1 MVDAF
6 DAPVNGGK
14 VLEQLLQDSGVEY
27 SREDARF
34 TFVFASR
41 GCKWKTVCV
50 TSAGMVCVYAV
61 HPAEVSDRA
70 SAMDLCSELNSTLVQ
85 GSFFL
90 QDGHLILRTGA
101 DLFSGCDARETLAR
115 ALEYNAAAMSWFW
128 TRISAVADGCPP
140 VI

>member
-1 MVDAF
+1 
-6 DAPVNGGK
+6 
-14 VLEQLLQDSGVEY
+14 
-27 SREDARF
+27 
-34 TFVFASR
+34 
-41 GCKWKTVCV
+41 
-50 TSAGMVCVYAV
+50 MVCVYAV

-70 SAMDLCSELNSTLVQ
+70 SALDLCSELNSTLVQ